1 MAEGTKPEKI
11 LEIVPDDAAERVLSD
26 QAGDDDAHREN
37 AKNHLAKRNAKFEPE
52 F

>member
-26 QAGDDDAHREN
+26 QAGDDDAHQRTLDEEE
-37 AKNHLAKRNAKFEPE
+37 KSWKFS
-52 F
+52 